1 MKLNVGVMFGGN
13 STEHEISI
21 ITAVQAMES
30 INRDKYNVIPI
41 YLSKDGLMYT
51 SEKLLSM
58 EIYKDLKSIE
68 DKVKRVLLVKK
79 KNEYLLIKDSF
90 PYTTV
95 CKIDIAFPI
104 MHGYNTEDGA
114 IAGYLEVLG
123 IPYCESDLYASC
135 VGQDKI
141 YQKGVLSASGI
152 PIVPY
157 YFFYESEYIKDSKN
171 IIKNIEKLKY
181 PVIVKPARQGSS
193 VGIKIAK
200 NKEELTLAINEAITY
215 DEKILVE
222 KVINNLT
229 ELNCSVLGDNNEYF
243 PSVIEEVYSSSNFLS
258 YEDKYLSDGGKT
270 PSKGMASAGRK
281 IPADISKEIKQKIED
296 ISVNACR
303 ALNTSG
309 VVRIDYLMDKK
320 TKEVYLNEMNII
332 PGSLSFYLWK
342 ENGLSYQE
350 LLDKIIECGIKKYQ
364 NKSKKLTSF
373 DTNVLKSFNGTK
385 GLKK

>member
-1 MKLNVGVMFGGN
+1 MKLNIGVMFGGA

-21 ITAVQAMES
+21 ITAVQAMEN

-41 YLSKDGLMYT
+41 YLSKDNDMYT
-51 SEKLLSM
+51 SSNLLKM
-58 EIYKDLKSIE
+58 DIYKDLKSLPE
-68 DKVKRVLLVKK
+68 KVKKVLLVKK
-79 KNEYLLIKDSF
+79 KNEYYLIKDSF
-90 PYTTV
+90 PYSKIE
-95 CKIDIAFPI
+95 KIDIAFPI
-104 MHGYNTEDGA
+104 MHGYNMEDGSL
-114 IAGYLEVLG
+114 AGYLEVLG

-135 VGQDKI
+135 IGQDKI
-141 YQKGVLSASGI
+141 YQKGVLAQSNI
-152 PIVPY
+152 PLVPY
-157 YFFYESEYIKDSKN
+157 YFFYESEYLNNSKE

-200 NKEELTLAINEAITY
+200 NKEQLVNAINEAINY
-215 DEKILVE
+215 DEKVLVE
-222 KVINNLT
+222 KVVKNLT
-229 ELNCSVLGDNNEYF
+229 ELNCSVLGDNNEYKA
-243 PSVIEEVYSSSNFLS
+243 SAIEQVFASSELLS

-281 IPADISKEIKQKIED
+281 LPADLDKETKEKIEN
-296 ISVNACR
+296 ISISACR

-309 VVRIDYLMDKK
+309 VVRIDYLMDTK

-342 ENGLSYQE
+342 ESGLSYKDM
-350 LLDKIIECGIKKYQ
+350 LDKVIELGIKKYQ

-373 DTNVLKSFNGTK
+373 DTNVLQSFNGTK